1 MFTKCKSDVAT
12 HTHTHTHTHTLH
24 LQTLQW
30 VSIRLGIK
38 PKSLPQ
44 PRCPKVIWPQFLPLF
59 VSFSLRSGHRA
70 SELLPRGSAVSLWLE
85 WTPSSSFRSHI
96 KSQPQT
102 TLSTAG
108 PTPEPW
114 YPILHLVNTVL
125 FIIILNTVY
134 YLLFL
139 HKRREPG
146 LLVSA
151 ESPEYGTALSIT
163 GQRQNLRT
171 DKPLTSP
178 RWA

>member
-1 MFTKCKSDVAT
+1 MWPHT
-12 HTHTHTHTHTLH
+12 HTHTHTYTHTLH

-70 SELLPRGSAVSLWLE
+70 SELLPHGSAMSLWLE
-85 WTPSSSFRSHI
+85 RTPTSSFRSNI
-96 KSQPQT
+96 KRQPQT

-108 PTPEPW
+108 PTPQSW

-134 YLLFL
+134 YLSSSN
-139 HKRREPG
+139 KM
-146 LLVSA
+146 
-151 ESPEYGTALSIT
+151 
-163 GQRQNLRT
+163 
-171 DKPLTSP
+171 LTSTRGGSLVCWSP
-178 RWA
+178 PNPQSMVQP